1 VNLQYLDLVLKP
13 LRDYALEPLR
23 ELAGPD
29 RRVYLPFVGA
39 SLLIAVLVWWPRH
52 RRSGTSLLR
61 YLLPRRILL
70 HRSSLFDLRWLAVR
84 SVVLPLSS
92 WPFKISAVAVMLW
105 VSMHLRDAFG
115 MPPWESPENR
125 AWIIGGFSVALF
137 VADDYTRYLVHRA
150 MHRVPALWELHKL
163 HHSAE
168 VLTPITLYRIHP
180 IESVLNQTRGVLTL
194 GLVTGLFAWAFPGKL
209 RAWEILGVEAIGF
222 VWTALGANLRHSHVW
237 LTWGRTLEHL
247 FISPAMHQVHHA
259 RAAAYVNRN
268 FGASLALWDWIAGSL
283 FIAHGTNPVRV
294 GIPRSERNHTLS
306 AWSALVDPLRA
317 AARVLTRGLRATPSA
332 VALAPS
338 HGAELAVGEPRDA
351 VTSPTRTPEGLYSPV
366 DPVEISRR

>member
-1 VNLQYLDLVLKP
+1 MNAPYLDIV
-13 LRDYALEPLR
+13 LEPLR
-23 ELAGPD
+23 ELVGPD
-29 RRVYLPFVGA
+29 RRVFLPFVGA
-39 SLLIAVLVWWPRH
+39 SLLIAVLVWWQRH
-52 RRSGTSLLR
+52 RESGTSLLR
-61 YLLPRRILL
+61 YLLPKRILL
-70 HRSSLFDLRWLAVR
+70 HRSSIFDLKWLAVR
-84 SVVLPLSS
+84 SLVLPILS

-105 VSMHLRDAFG
+105 VSMHLRDAIG

-125 AWIIGGFSVALF
+125 AWIIGGFSIALF
-137 VADDYTRYLVHRA
+137 VADDYTRYWVHRT

-180 IESVLNQTRGVLTL
+180 IESLLNQTRGVLTL
-194 GLVTGLFAWAFPGKL
+194 GVVTGLFAWAFPGKL

-237 LTWGRTLEHL
+237 LTWGRALEHL

-259 RAAAYVNRN
+259 RAEAYVNKN
-268 FGASLALWDWIAGSL
+268 FGSSLALWDWMAGSL
-283 FIAHGTNPVRV
+283 FVAHGTRPVRV
-294 GIPRSERNHTLS
+294 GIPRSEKNHSLG

-317 AARVLTRGLRATPSA
+317 AARVLTRSRRSASTTSAAVEVDATGPGDGDDGA
-332 VALAPS
+332 AATAPA
-338 HGAELAVGEPRDA
+338 GAR
-351 VTSPTRTPEGLYSPV
+351 EGLYSPV